1 MRFKGLVL
9 AILLTFVLS
18 SISMAQGIIK
28 IGFFAPL
35 TGFAAADGASAKHGA
50 LLAVKRINS
59 KGGINGKKV
68 KLVIYD
74 DAVSSQQAVA
84 IARKLIQQDKVV
96 GVVSGSYSTPT
107 RAAAPI
113 YQRYHKPFVV
123 AYATHPDITKAG
135 NYVFRV
141 GFLASVEGKAGGYVA
156 TKILKAKRIAVLTM
170 DNDFGKSLSKGFI
183 EEATKNNAK
192 IVANLTFALG
202 EKDMTPFLTKIKSLK
217 PDLIYCTGYYSEGAL
232 TVKQAKELGIKAILL
247 GQEGFDSPMF
257 IKIAGEPSNGTI
269 ITTDLN
275 RDDSRPIAEW
285 FMKQYIKQYKMQP
298 DMVGASSF
306 DAVYVLAMAIKKA
319 KSTNAEKIRS
329 ALAALKDFNGV
340 TGRIKGF
347 NSIGEVVK
355 PVQIQKVKDLKF
367 RYFGVVDKLSIITP
381 PSK

>member
-1 MRFKGLVL
+1 MKFRGLLLGV
-9 AILLTFVLS
+9 LLTFIVS
-18 SISMAQGIIK
+18 GVSFAQDVIK

-50 LLAVKRINS
+50 MLAVEKLN
-59 KGGINGKKV
+59 KMGGINGKKV
-68 KLVIYD
+68 KLVVYD

-84 IARKLIQQDKVV
+84 IARKLIQEDKVV

-113 YQRYHKPFVV
+113 FQRYHKPFVV

-135 NYVFRV
+135 NFVFRV
-141 GFLASVEGKAGGYVA
+141 GFLAKVEGAAGGYVA
-156 TKILKAKRIAVLTM
+156 AKMLKAKKIAVLTM

-183 EEATKNNAK
+183 NEAQKNGAK
-192 IVANLTFALG
+192 IVANLTFSLG
-202 EKDMTPFLTKIKSLK
+202 EKDMTPFLTKIKALN

-232 TVKQAKELGIKAILL
+232 TVKQAKGLGINAALL

-257 IKIAGEPSNGTI
+257 LKIAGKAADGVL

-275 RDDSRPIAEW
+275 RNDKREIAKW
-285 FMKQYIKQYKMQP
+285 FMSQYVKQYKMQP

-306 DAVYVLAMAIKKA
+306 DAVYTLALAIKKA
-319 KSTNAEKIRS
+319 KSTNANKIRK
-329 ALAALKDFNGV
+329 ALANLKDINGV
-340 TGRIKGF
+340 TGQIKGF
-347 NSIGEVVK
+347 NKLGEVLK
-355 PVQIQKVKDLKF
+355 PVQVQKVVDSKF
-367 RYFGVVDKLSIITP
+367 TYYGVVTDPSVITP

>member
-1 MRFKGLVL
+1 MKFRSVLLGL
-9 AILLTFVLS
+9 LLTLIFS
-18 SISMAQGIIK
+18 SLSMASGIIK

-50 LLAVKRINS
+50 MLAVEKIN
-59 KGGINGKKV
+59 KTGGIDGKKV
-68 KLVIYD
+68 KLVVYD
-74 DAVSSQQAVA
+74 DAVSSQQAVT
-84 IARKLIQQDKVV
+84 IARKLIQEDKVV

-113 YQRYHKPFVV
+113 FQRYHKPFVV

-141 GFLASVEGKAGGYVA
+141 GFLAKVEGAAGGYVA
-156 TKILKAKRIAVLTM
+156 TKMLKAKKIAVLTM

-183 EEATKNNAK
+183 DEAKKNGAQ

-202 EKDMTPFLTKIKSLK
+202 EKDMTPFLTKIKALN

-232 TVKQAKELGIKAILL
+232 TVKQAKGLGIKATLL

-257 IKIAGEPSNGTI
+257 LKIAGKSANGTI

-275 RDDSRPIAEW
+275 RNDKRPIAKW
-285 FMKQYIKQYKMQP
+285 FMDQYIKQYKMQP
-298 DMVGASSF
+298 DMVGSSSF
-306 DAVYVLAMAIKKA
+306 DAVYTLAAAIKKA
-319 KSTNAEKIRS
+319 KSTDSKKIRN
-329 ALAALKDFNGV
+329 ALADLKDINGI
-340 TGRIKGF
+340 TGKIKGF
-347 NSIGEVVK
+347 NKLGEVLK
-355 PVQIQKVKDLKF
+355 PVQIQRVVDSKF
-367 RYFGVVDKLSIITP
+367 TYYGVVTDTNIITP